1 MDRAYRSRLVGG
13 ALLVLAGVVL
23 LALRTIPELRVL
35 IQIEYSWP
43 LIIVAVGV
51 FLLLMG
57 LLTGNPEMAVPA
69 CIVGGVGG
77 ILYWQNAS
85 ENFGSWAY
93 AWTLIPAFVGTGMI
107 LSGLLG
113 GTARQKINEGIWMIV
128 MGLTLFLV
136 FGGLFGGLDV
146 FGPYWPVLLILLGIM
161 ILVRTLLRSR
171 S

>member
-1 MDRAYRSRLVGG
+1 
-13 ALLVLAGVVL
+13 
-23 LALRTIPELRVL
+23 
-35 IQIEYSWP
+35 
-43 LIIVAVGV
+43 
-51 FLLLMG
+51 G

-161 ILVRTLLRSR
+161 ILVRTLLRS
-171 S
+171 